1 MRRRHGPRPVSFALE
16 QLADQLE
23 PPTPL
28 AAVQRAWPRA
38 AGAFAN
44 VSEPV
49 SERDGVVVVACDSA
63 VWAQEL
69 DLMSEVVVAQAQR
82 DARPAGGQA
91 SALATDANVNL
102 ALLQDVCYAR
112 ASLFRTRD
120 C

>member
-1 MRRRHGPRPVSFALE
+1 VKRRHGPRPVSFALE

-49 SERDGVVVVACDSA
+49 SERDGVVVIACDSA

-69 DLMSEVVVAQAQR
+69 DLMSEVVVAKLNEALG
-82 DARPAGGQA
+82 RPAVKRLR
-91 SALATDANVNL
+91 SRST
-102 ALLQDVCYAR
+102 
-112 ASLFRTRD
+112 RT
-120 C
+120 

>member
-1 MRRRHGPRPVSFALE
+1 MKRRHVPRPVSFALE

-38 AGAFAN
+38 AGAFAT

-49 SERDGVVVVACDSA
+49 SERDGVVVIACDSA

-69 DLMSEVVVAQAQR
+69 ELMSEVVVAKLNETLG
-82 DARPAGGQA
+82 RPAVKRLR
-91 SALATDANVNL
+91 SRPT
-102 ALLQDVCYAR
+102 
-112 ASLFRTRD
+112 RT
-120 C
+120 

>member
-1 MRRRHGPRPVSFALE
+1 MKRRHGPRPVSFALDH
-16 QLADQLE
+16 LADQLE

-49 SERDGVVVVACDSA
+49 SERDGVVVIACDSA

-69 DLMSEVVVAQAQR
+69 DLMSEVVVAKLNEALG
-82 DARPAGGQA
+82 RPAVKRLR
-91 SALATDANVNL
+91 SRST
-102 ALLQDVCYAR
+102 
-112 ASLFRTRD
+112 RT
-120 C
+120 